1 MFRYRKLTDKPVD
14 ADKIPKLD
22 LKINLEE
29 LAAGIYKI
37 NYNQKVFKKNVHVR
51 FPIVN

>member
-22 LKINLEE
+22 LKTNLEE
-29 LAAGIYKI
+29 LAAGIYTIK
-37 NYNQKVFKKNVHVR
+37 YSQKF
-51 FPIVN
+51 F